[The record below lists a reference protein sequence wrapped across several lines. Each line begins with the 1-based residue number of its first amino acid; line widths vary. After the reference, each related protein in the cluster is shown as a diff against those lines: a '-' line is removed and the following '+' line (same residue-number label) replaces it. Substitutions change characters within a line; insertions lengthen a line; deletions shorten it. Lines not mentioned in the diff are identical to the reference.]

1 MLEMIVLASGSSG
14 NATVVRDSATGR
26 AVLVDC
32 GICKRDFLARLDA
45 TGVDPLSIEAVLVT
59 HEHTDH
65 TKGLGVVLRG
75 LAKLGCRPPLFAH
88 PAVRAASREI
98 LETEALVEQRELSP
112 GTGIGFSGVYALPFE
127 TSHDAAASVGFRF
140 ESKDG
145 DALGYMTDT
154 GYVTPA
160 AHEALQEVRIL
171 GIESNHD
178 PVMLRQGPYP
188 YPVKRRVASDAGHLS
203 NGQCAEEAGLLLHD
217 GLERIVALHISENNN
232 TFDLPRDTLRALLA
246 EAGHPA
252 DVQSAL
258 PRTPVIV
265 R

>member
-1 MLEMIVLASGSSG
+1 MLELVVLASGSSG
-14 NATVVRDSATGR
+14 NAAVVRDRATGR

-32 GICKRDFLARLDA
+32 GICKRDFFARLDA
-45 TGVDPLSIEAVLVT
+45 AGVDPLSIEAVLVT

-75 LAKLGCRPPLFAH
+75 LAKLDCRPPLYTH

-98 LETEALVEQRELSP
+98 RETEGLVEQRELMP
-112 GTGIGFSGVYALPFE
+112 GGELGLAGIGVLPFA

-140 ESKDG
+140 ESKGG
-145 DALGYMTDT
+145 DALGFMTDT
-154 GYVTPA
+154 GHVTPA
-160 AHEALQEVRIL
+160 AHDALQEVRIL

-203 NGQCAEEAGLLLHD
+203 NGQCAEEVAALLH
-217 GLERIVALHISENNN
+217 GRLERIVALHISQNNN

-258 PRTPVIV
+258 PRTPV
-265 R
+265 RAS